1 MTMSADQRPS
11 RTAKPLLGKKILI
24 TRPRERASRFAAL
37 LREDGAE
44 PVEVPTIQIVPPD
57 SWEPLDRAVTAIHT
71 YQWLIF
77 TSVTGVQA
85 FFGRFDAQHRRRE
98 ELGGL
103 SICAIG
109 PATADELRGR
119 GVQVAVMPSEYRAE
133 AVVESL
139 SAFPLQDTRVLI
151 PRAAV
156 ARDVLPKALA
166 ARGAQVDVVE
176 AYRTVL
182 PSVDLAPDIC
192 RLFEQGAIDV
202 VTFTSSSTV
211 TNFVMLIGEADLAQL
226 LRDTVVACIG
236 PITAETARSYGLTP
250 TIVAHEYTVP
260 ALARAILEYY
270 ESIQKIVLRTED

>member
-11 RTAKPLLGKKILI
+11 RTVTPLLGKRILI

-37 LREDGAE
+37 LREYGAE
-44 PVEVPTIQIVPPD
+44 PIEVPTIQLVPPD
-57 SWEPLDRAVTAIHT
+57 SWEPLDRALMTIHT
-71 YQWLIF
+71 YDWLIF

-85 FFGRFDAQHRRRE
+85 FFGRFETQRRTHADIQ
-98 ELGGL
+98 GI

-109 PATADELRGR
+109 PATADELQERGLH
-119 GVQVAVMPSEYRAE
+119 VAVMPSEYRAE

-139 SAFPLQDTRVLI
+139 SAFPLHNTRVLI

-156 ARDVLPKALA
+156 ARDVLPRELA
-166 ARGAQVDVVE
+166 ARGAQVDVVD

-182 PSVDLAPDIC
+182 PSVGFTPDLWQ
-192 RLFEQGAIDV
+192 LFEQGAIDV

-211 TNFVMLIGEADLAQL
+211 TNFGALIGEADLPQL
-226 LRDTVVACIG
+226 LRHTVVACIG

-250 TIVAHEYTVP
+250 TIVAQEYTVP
-260 ALARAILEYY
+260 ALARAIVDYFQALETQ
-270 ESIQKIVLRTED
+270 S

>member
-11 RTAKPLLGKKILI
+11 RTAAPLLGKKILI

-37 LREDGAE
+37 LREYGAE

-57 SWEPLDRAVTAIHT
+57 SWEPLDRALMTIHT
-71 YQWLIF
+71 YDWLIF

-85 FFGRFDAQHRRRE
+85 FFGRFDAQRRTHAD
-98 ELGGL
+98 LQGL
-103 SICAIG
+103 NICAIG
-109 PATADELRGR
+109 PATADELQAR

-139 SAFPLQDTRVLI
+139 SAFPLQNTRVLI

-156 ARDVLPKALA
+156 ARDVLPRELVT
-166 ARGAQVDVVE
+166 RGAQVDVVE

-182 PSVDLAPDIC
+182 PSVSLTPHLW

-211 TNFVMLIGEADLAQL
+211 TNFGTLIGEGDLPQL

-250 TIVAHEYTVP
+250 TIVAQEYTVP
-260 ALARAILEYY
+260 ALARAIVEYFQDMKKQ
-270 ESIQKIVLRTED
+270 S

>member
-11 RTAKPLLGKKILI
+11 RTAKPLLGRKILI

-37 LREDGAE
+37 LREEGAE
-44 PVEVPTIQIVPPD
+44 PVEVPTIQIAPPA
-57 SWEPLDRAVTAIHT
+57 SWELLDRALTAIHT

-85 FFGRFDAQHRRRE
+85 FFERFDALHRLRE
-98 ELGGL
+98 NLAGL

-109 PATADELRGR
+109 PATADELRAH

-133 AVVESL
+133 AVVERL
-139 SAFPLQDTRVLI
+139 SAFPLQGTRILI

-176 AYRTVL
+176 AYRTIL
-182 PSVDLAPDIC
+182 PSADQAPDIC
-192 RLFEQGAIDV
+192 RLFEQGAIDA

-211 TNFVMLIGEADLAQL
+211 TNFVMLSGETDLAQL
-226 LRDTVVACIG
+226 LRDTIVACIG

-260 ALARAILEYY
+260 ALARAIVAYY
-270 ESIQKIVLRTED
+270 ESIQKTGLRTED

>member
-11 RTAKPLLGKKILI
+11 RIVKPLLGKKILI

-37 LREDGAE
+37 LREQGAE
-44 PVEVPTIQIVPPD
+44 PIEVPTIQIVPPA
-57 SWEPLDRAVTAIHT
+57 SWEPLDRALTTIHT

-85 FFGRFDAQHRRRE
+85 FFRRLE
-98 ELGGL
+98 ALTHTPTDLQGL

-109 PATADELRGR
+109 PATAAELEAR
-119 GVQVAVMPSEYRAE
+119 GVQVAVMPTEYCAE
-133 AVVESL
+133 AVIDSLAAFSVEG
-139 SAFPLQDTRVLI
+139 TRILI

-182 PSVDLAPDIC
+182 PSTGLAPDIA
-192 RLFEQGAIDV
+192 RLFSQGGIDA

-211 TNFVMLIGEADLAQL
+211 TNFVTLLSEADLPQL
-226 LRDTVVACIG
+226 LHHTVVACIG
-236 PITAETARSYGLTP
+236 PITADTARSYGLTP
-250 TIVAHEYTVP
+250 TIVADEYTVP
-260 ALARAILEYY
+260 GLARALEGYFQTAP
-270 ESIQKIVLRTED
+270 E

>member
-11 RTAKPLLGKKILI
+11 RTATKLLLGKKILI

-37 LREDGAE
+37 LREYGAE

-57 SWEPLDRAVTAIHT
+57 SWEPLDRALTSIHT
-71 YQWLIF
+71 YDWLIF

-85 FFGRFDAQHRRRE
+85 FFGRFEAQRRTLADVQGIR
-98 ELGGL
+98 
-103 SICAIG
+103 ICAIG
-109 PATADELRGR
+109 PATADELQARGLT
-119 GVQVAVMPSEYRAE
+119 VAVMPSEYRAE

-139 SAFPLQDTRVLI
+139 SAFPLQNTRVLI

-156 ARDVLPKALA
+156 ARDVLPRELA

-182 PSVDLAPDIC
+182 PSVGVTPDLWQ
-192 RLFEQGAIDV
+192 LFKQGAIDV

-211 TNFVMLIGEADLAQL
+211 TNFAALIGEADLPQL
-226 LRDTVVACIG
+226 LRHTVVACIG

-250 TIVAHEYTVP
+250 TIVAQEYTVP
-260 ALARAILEYY
+260 ALARAIVAYFQDAEQQ
-270 ESIQKIVLRTED
+270 S